1 MTGSRK
7 TYSISL
13 FACLALLFM
22 HSAAAWD
29 SVGHRLST
37 SLAAHYL
44 SDDTKA
50 ELLRILQQHP
60 RYKQDFTVQMPVS
73 IALGGENDRIN
84 WLLGQAAFWPD
95 IARGLPESE
104 RNKYNRANWHY
115 IDGAWLRG
123 QANVQGNTYIGISPF
138 DDIAGQAAQSIQ
150 SEANV
155 DNIML
160 ALDFNTSLLA
170 NSQTPMSQ
178 RAVALC
184 WVLHLVGD
192 IHQPLHVGSL
202 YSAKRFSNGDRGGN
216 GIDTD
221 DKNLHA
227 RWDRA
232 LSNNGIKSNLE
243 IILKLHSERLERMT
257 EQDDGDWSLWMME
270 SRTLLLKSVYTN
282 EMKSTIVL
290 TDGSTNQLRKF
301 TLDDNYVETMEDQA
315 RLRLALAGR
324 RLAIWFENNL

>member
-1 MTGSRK
+1 MTGSRR

-29 SVGHRLST
+29 SVGHRLSA

-44 SDDTKA
+44 GDSTTA

-60 RYKQDFTVQMPVS
+60 RYRQDFTEQMPAS
-73 IALGGENDRIN
+73 IFQENEDSRIN

-104 RNKYNRANWHY
+104 RKKYNRANWHY

-123 QANVQGNTYIGISPF
+123 QANAQGNTYIGISPF
-138 DDIAGQAAQSIQ
+138 VDIAGQAAQNIQ
-150 SEANV
+150 SEASV
-155 DNIML
+155 DNIMV

-170 NSQTPMSQ
+170 NSQAPMPQ
-178 RAVALC
+178 RAIALC
-184 WVLHLVGD
+184 WVLHLIGD
-192 IHQPLHVGSL
+192 IHQPLHAGSL
-202 YSAKRFSNGDRGGN
+202 YSAKRFSNGDRGGS

-221 DKNLHA
+221 DRNLHA

-232 LSNNGIKSNLE
+232 LSSSGIKPNLE
-243 IILKLHSERLERMT
+243 AILKQHSKRLERMA
-257 EQDDGDWSLWMME
+257 EQDAGDWSLWMME
-270 SRTLLLKSVYTN
+270 SRTLLLKSVYTS
-282 EMKSTIVL
+282 EMKSTIAL
-290 TDGSTNQLRKF
+290 TDESNEPLRKF